1 MNDSLTILFKLC
13 FTEIR
18 WMVFV
23 LTVKCWNSHALRIFV
38 ATFGKIP
45 RFFEFF
51 LEVGSSSSQ
60 PSVPSPLPTLAL
72 LASPGKHVGKKS
84 KLYLN
89 VSKHIFTYLNTYK
102 HILTYLN
109 VLKHILTYLI
119 KCDRNKCDDVIVFD
133 SSHFNC
139 LN

>member
-1 MNDSLTILFKLC
+1 MKELVKLNDSLTILFK
-13 FTEIR
+13 
-18 WMVFV
+18 WMDFV

-45 RFFEFF
+45 RFLEFF

-89 VSKHIFTYLNTYK
+89 VFKHILTYLNVYK

-109 VLKHILTYLI
+109 VSKHIFTYLI